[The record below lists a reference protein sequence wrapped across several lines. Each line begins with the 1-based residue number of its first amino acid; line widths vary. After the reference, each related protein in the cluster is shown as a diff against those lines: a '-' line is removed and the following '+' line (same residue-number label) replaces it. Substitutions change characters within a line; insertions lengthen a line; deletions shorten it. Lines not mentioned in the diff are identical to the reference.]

1 MTLDTVQF
9 SGKRTSIGI
18 NTLEI
23 AKPSGILGAVTIIC
37 GRNHS
42 GKSYILKRIHRS
54 ILKLNEEIEA
64 NNNPINNSIQIDNVT
79 CRFGEIMNESL
90 SSVLIC
96 DVSYITE
103 MMKDVS
109 PIKDSSLKRNIEK
122 PLGKDKF
129 VKTDQYVQIITKNCF
144 EKFRV
149 DCFLEYKYF
158 TQPIDYELFNKE
170 DSNNYRVKIL
180 NEIPNDKLF
189 LTPRKNEIV
198 KVFEKLTRGILYYG
212 VTKKRGMNFSTFQVY
227 LVFNG
232 DSVIPY
238 NNWSDGQ
245 KVLFSVLIM
254 LYYEKPSVLLFD
266 EIENHLHPEYIS
278 AAIEFAKLYTHQTI
292 ITTHHPHII
301 FSKHIDSVNFLEIL
315 NRTEQV
321 EPEEVLDYNRHVTTK
336 IPIRGNILLNQG
348 YSKLLS
354 TYKLFD
360 SYDTQLLKL
369 SSLALDNFNEI
380 LADLFLSLFK
390 YEVRKENNRPDIQS
404 EQLYKILSNKI
415 LQSNS
420 DTIEILEYGTGKGRM
435 LKNIS
440 KIATENNI
448 QKTRWYLY
456 EPIKSQRD
464 LLISNEN
471 LPFSGFFEIPNT
483 LPNSKFDIIF
493 LANVL
498 HELTP
503 NSIAEI
509 LSYSTNHLK
518 KDGLIIIIE
527 LFPLLKPEKYSVS
540 LASIEWSNLAMELG
554 FKVNSGLIPIK
565 NSMHEAY
572 FVQLSLSSSQSFQTN
587 DIEQSIRNYWNE
599 QVLKNRIGEYDG
611 GQNLTEVEEI
621 SKTLRLLTTIAS
633 ISAYN
638 IGKWNSNSE
647 LE

>member
-1 MTLDTVQF
+1 MTLESVHF

-18 NTLEI
+18 NSLEI
-23 AKPSGILGAVTIIC
+23 AQPLKGRGTVTIIC

-54 ILKLNEEIEA
+54 ILKLNENIDA
-64 NNNPINNSIQIDNVT
+64 SNNPINYLIQIDNVT
-79 CRFGEIMNESL
+79 CKFSNENIESL

-122 PLGKDKF
+122 PLGKEKF

-149 DCFLEYKYF
+149 DCLLEYKYF
-158 TQPIDYELFNKE
+158 SQSIDYNLFIE
-170 DSNNYRVKIL
+170 DGSDDYREKIL
-180 NEIPNDKLF
+180 NDIPNDKLF
-189 LTPRKNEIV
+189 ITPRKSEIV
-198 KVFEKLTRGILYYG
+198 KVFEKLTRGVLYSG
-212 VTKKRGMNFSTFQVY
+212 VTKKRGMNFPTFQVY

-232 DSVIPY
+232 DSIIPY
-238 NNWSDGQ
+238 SNWSDGQ
-245 KVLFSVLIM
+245 KVLFSFLIM
-254 LYYEKPSVLLFD
+254 LYYERPSILLFD

-278 AAIEFAKLYTHQTI
+278 AAIEFAKLYTRQTI

-301 FSKHIDSVNFLEIL
+301 FSKHIDSVNFLEVL
-315 NRTEQV
+315 NRTEQI
-321 EPEEVLDYNRHVTTK
+321 EPEEVLDYNRQTSTK
-336 IPIRGNILLNQG
+336 IPIRGNILLNHG

-360 SYDTQLLKL
+360 SYDTQLLRL
-369 SSLALDNFNEI
+369 SSLALDNFNEV
-380 LADLFLSLFK
+380 LAELFLSLFK
-390 YEVRKENNRPDIQS
+390 YEVKKENNRPDIQS

-415 LQSNS
+415 TQSNNE
-420 DTIEILEYGTGKGRM
+420 TIEILEYGTGKGRM

-440 KIATENNI
+440 KIASEQNI

-464 LLISNEN
+464 LLINNEN
-471 LPFSGFFEIPNT
+471 LPFTEFIEVPTT

-498 HELTP
+498 HELSP
-503 NSIAEI
+503 NAIAEV
-509 LSYSTNHLK
+509 LSYCANHLK
-518 KDGLIIIIE
+518 KDGSIIIIE

-540 LASIEWSNLAMELG
+540 LASVEWSNLAMELG
-554 FKVNSGLIPIK
+554 YKVNSGLIPIK

-572 FVQLSLSSSQSFQTN
+572 FVQLSLTSSQSFQSN
-587 DIEQSIRNYWNE
+587 DIEESIRNYWNE
-599 QVLKNRIGEYDG
+599 QILKNRIGEYDG
-611 GQNLTEVEEI
+611 GHILTDIEEI

-638 IGKWNSNSE
+638 LGKWDSNSE